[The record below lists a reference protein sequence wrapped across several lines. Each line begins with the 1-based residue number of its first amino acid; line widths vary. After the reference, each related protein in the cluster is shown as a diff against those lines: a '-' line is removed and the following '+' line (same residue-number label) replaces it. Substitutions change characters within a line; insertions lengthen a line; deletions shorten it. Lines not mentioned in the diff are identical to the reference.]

1 MKYFRKTIRVKP
13 SASRQKS
20 AEIYYICLDYDNSLD
35 PVSIKTK
42 EMLKRLDKYDR
53 KTRMAEEE
61 AEETGKKPK
70 LSVVDEDEG
79 KALFDELE

>member
-1 MKYFRKTIRVKP
+1 
-13 SASRQKS
+13 
-20 AEIYYICLDYDNSLD
+20 
-35 PVSIKTK
+35 
-42 EMLKRLDKYDR
+42 MLKRLDKYDR